1 MNKVIPK
8 RTVRL
13 RRESDMINYRIEE
26 MKKKRDRVMK
36 KARAKND
43 ENLWTVVKK
52 LDKDIKCAVKQERQN
67 VIQ

>member
-1 MNKVIPK
+1 VNWNEITSVEVLNREIITCQSIAMNKVTPK

-36 KARAKND
+36 KG
-43 ENLWTVVKK
+43 
-52 LDKDIKCAVKQERQN
+52 
-67 VIQ
+67 